1 MMLYFFCLEAGANTL
16 RLKAIAQQGIGL
28 ACDAH
33 VFNERVLMKYI
44 PLKAQR
50 WLTPLW
56 SAGPSLTL
64 VGLMMVCDL
73 AACLAAMMFDA
84 RQITGVNAWLK
95 PAKFGLSSAVTCL
108 TLAWIA
114 GYLGDWPRIRN
125 WSGKIFA
132 TSIAI
137 EIIVIDMQAGRGTT
151 SHFNTATPF
160 DRAAFIVMGV
170 SICTLW
176 LSMAAMTYA
185 LLFQRLKP
193 SSWAWAL
200 RLGLLLSLL
209 GAAGGGFML
218 RQTPEQRPTT
228 KPALFG
234 SHTVGA
240 PDGGPGL
247 PIANWSEH
255 HGDLRVA
262 HFLGLH
268 AVQIIPLIGW
278 WLLRKQRLTE
288 LQRFRLVWLASGT
301 YISVFALLTW
311 QALRGQAL
319 FEPDRKTLIAA
330 AIALLFA
337 GMGTLLVLLPPAH
350 AALHKWAR
358 TFEVQI

>member
-228 KPALFG
+228 KPALLERIPSARQTVARG
-234 SHTVGA
+234 SRSQTGA
-240 PDGGPGL
+240 S
-247 PIANWSEH
+247 IMAISES
-255 HGDLRVA
+255 LT
-262 HFLGLH
+262 FLACMRYKSSL
-268 AVQIIPLIGW
+268 
-278 WLLRKQRLTE
+278 
-288 LQRFRLVWLASGT
+288 
-301 YISVFALLTW
+301 
-311 QALRGQAL
+311 
-319 FEPDRKTLIAA
+319 
-330 AIALLFA
+330 
-337 GMGTLLVLLPPAH
+337 
-350 AALHKWAR
+350 
-358 TFEVQI
+358 